1 MAKAL
6 TKEDLLYI
14 LQGIFRLS
22 QQPDN
27 AFNMLDDGLYV
38 QDYHDDLSNHTDD
51 GVIHITQEIR
61 DILDLFS
68 IDTNNNLLYDGKP
81 VNIAISSESNN
92 AIKIKSDGIYVE
104 DISTETKEHIQDT
117 DIHVTKTD
125 KETWNNILQEA
136 KNFTTDRIDKIV
148 IYNITEV
155 DKLPEGNDIS
165 STTLYL
171 LKDDPEHPDECE
183 DIMYMYLRDK
193 WITLS
198 ITNKTLKLLATKKEL
213 EDYVKKED
221 LETKLHNHNNKDLLD
236 KFSNTDNGD
245 VLYDGKSL
253 HEFELSEAP
262 NNAAK
267 LKDGKLFIEDFS
279 DVIRS
284 LQVASAISK
293 TRLYTGDITESGKY
307 SLADDID
314 NYSMIMIDYYYKPE
328 DPNEEPGCAKTAIVD
343 TDTLNEL
350 YSKGIDYMLELGYG
364 ISTSNVKIHFNQDT
378 LWVNYYNNVCIYKI
392 TGIGGVNNG

>member
-104 DISTETKEHIQDT
+104 DISTETKEHIKDT

-165 STTLYL
+165 PTTVYL
-171 LKDDPEHPDECE
+171 LKDDP
-183 DIMYMYLRDK
+183 
-193 WITLS
+193 
-198 ITNKTLKLLATKKEL
+198 
-213 EDYVKKED
+213 
-221 LETKLHNHNNKDLLD
+221 
-236 KFSNTDNGD
+236 
-245 VLYDGKSL
+245 
-253 HEFELSEAP
+253 
-262 NNAAK
+262 
-267 LKDGKLFIEDFS
+267 
-279 DVIRS
+279 
-284 LQVASAISK
+284 
-293 TRLYTGDITESGKY
+293 
-307 SLADDID
+307 
-314 NYSMIMIDYYYKPE
+314 
-328 DPNEEPGCAKTAIVD
+328 
-343 TDTLNEL
+343 
-350 YSKGIDYMLELGYG
+350 
-364 ISTSNVKIHFNQDT
+364 
-378 LWVNYYNNVCIYKI
+378 
-392 TGIGGVNNG
+392 